1 MPSARTEVI
10 IRQDVF
16 ERVEATVSMRRPS
29 AQPESSA
36 DSSDRP
42 GPSGTAQQLD
52 EQLREILGDLEIP
65 DGVDP
70 AFLAALPEDMRR
82 EVIRDHL
89 RQQGRVSVARSQP
102 AESVVGV
109 PAVVNENADGEGDD
123 ANANLPPPLD
133 QEFLTALP
141 PELQQEL
148 IEQHERD
155 VRLAREAQNPPSNP
169 PVEEPVDPGALL
181 ESLPPSLRAQ
191 VLANADDSVIQV
203 PPQNFP
209 DEARR
214 LRANLQQQQAMRYA
228 RMMNPRSTFPR
239 NPLNYARLDFPSPRR
254 CEEGQDA
261 GDLLRDP
268 NYALFTA
275 APGDRATYM
284 INKTSYINPKH
295 LDYFKFVGKII
306 AKAIYENK
314 LLDCYFTRA
323 FYKHILS
330 LPVRYQD
337 IDSENPSYY
346 KSLEFL
352 LTNPVEHV
360 ADLTFSVDIDEFGVV
375 SRRQL
380 WISTESMVLESSPL
394 IGTRGFANLEGM
406 NGVQKFSIHCD
417 FRSNDR
423 LPAAHTCFNQLDLPL
438 LNWRVKQERDF

>member
-102 AESVVGV
+102 AESIVGAPV
-109 PAVVNENADGEGDD
+109 VVNENADGEGDD
-123 ANANLPPPLD
+123 ANANLSPPLD

-169 PVEEPVDPGALL
+169 PVEEPVDHGALL

-191 VLANADDSVIQV
+191 VLADADDSLKRNDSTPRETTLWLLSRAVFEPSGFSGFGRNRCAGPSLHRQNAV
-203 PPQNFP
+203 RRYPPSHMFGTSTLDDAFIDFRLRDGRDYMGEGQ
-209 DEARR
+209 ARR
-214 LRANLQQQQAMRYA
+214 KFGTGGSKPAAIPTALESFIDSSRI
-228 RMMNPRSTFPR
+228 F
-239 NPLNYARLDFPSPRR
+239 
-254 CEEGQDA
+254 
-261 GDLLRDP
+261 DP
-268 NYALFTA
+268 NSVTYVFALLCAYYTA
-275 APGDRATYM
+275 EP
-284 INKTSYINPKH
+284 
-295 LDYFKFVGKII
+295 
-306 AKAIYENK
+306 
-314 LLDCYFTRA
+314 
-323 FYKHILS
+323 LS
-330 LPVRYQD
+330 KMSSVRYW
-337 IDSENPSYY
+337 
-346 KSLEFL
+346 SLSGEDR
-352 LTNPVEHV
+352 TQEVE
-360 ADLTFSVDIDEFGVV
+360 
-375 SRRQL
+375 
-380 WISTESMVLESSPL
+380 
-394 IGTRGFANLEGM
+394 
-406 NGVQKFSIHCD
+406 K
-417 FRSNDR
+417 
-423 LPAAHTCFNQLDLPL
+423 
-438 LNWRVKQERDF
+438 

>member
-1 MPSARTEVI
+1 MFGTSTLDDAFIDFRLRDGRDYMGEGQARRKFGTGGSKPAAIPTALESFIDSSRIFDPNSVTYVFALLCAYYTAEPLSKMVCRALSAPYDIGHSVVKIAPKRLKSEGEETPMLKHKGKEITVLPEPRFERDMPSARTEVI

-102 AESVVGV
+102 AESIVGAPV
-109 PAVVNENADGEGDD
+109 VVNENADGEGDD
-123 ANANLPPPLD
+123 ANANLSPPLD

-169 PVEEPVDPGALL
+169 PVEEPVDHGALL

-191 VLANADDSVIQV
+191 VLADADDSLKR
-203 PPQNFP
+203 N
-209 DEARR
+209 DST
-214 LRANLQQQQAMRYA
+214 
-228 RMMNPRSTFPR
+228 PRETT
-239 NPLNYARLDFPSPRR
+239 L
-254 CEEGQDA
+254 
-261 GDLLRDP
+261 
-268 NYALFTA
+268 
-275 APGDRATYM
+275 
-284 INKTSYINPKH
+284 
-295 LDYFKFVGKII
+295 V
-306 AKAIYENK
+306 
-314 LLDCYFTRA
+314 
-323 FYKHILS
+323 
-330 LPVRYQD
+330 
-337 IDSENPSYY
+337 
-346 KSLEFL
+346 
-352 LTNPVEHV
+352 
-360 ADLTFSVDIDEFGVV
+360 
-375 SRRQL
+375 
-380 WISTESMVLESSPL
+380 
-394 IGTRGFANLEGM
+394 
-406 NGVQKFSIHCD
+406 
-417 FRSNDR
+417 
-423 LPAAHTCFNQLDLPL
+423 
-438 LNWRVKQERDF
+438 